1 MKKNRQ
7 ALKTLM
13 KSRIDYLQIEIINII
28 INLQI
33 KAEITIKLLLGI
45 VLQEK
50 AIKDQL
56 TSRQLASQ
64 IKPTVAREK

>member
-50 AIKDQL
+50 AIKD
-56 TSRQLASQ
+56 
-64 IKPTVAREK
+64 